1 MAGPALCVCSCCF
14 SHHLFPAHAEH
25 STALQDE
32 LLTEAAPE
40 PSPRWR
46 PKGTHG
52 HSSSTGNPALSRGRR
67 CAALLGLRSA
77 PPPFPKAVPA
87 LTEGVAAQAACSK
100 NLLSSTVERFQAKA
114 ERGAPSYEVSSSSS
128 SWKQQCSSHSHPV
141 PPSPT
146 SKQSTAC
153 PLPPSRVL
161 FMGAESALQHYWF
174 FPQGLWPRAWIRK
187 VGNTTATSS
196 AAQWA
201 LQPNTPLPH
210 AGLGGYCCCAW
221 SCSEDPHPAAPR
233 RWDCVSQQS
242 GSLTICFV
250 SRAQQ

>member
-14 SHHLFPAHAEH
+14 SQHLFPAHAEH

-52 HSSSTGNPALSRGRR
+52 HSSSTGNPVLSRGRR

-87 LTEGVAAQAACSK
+87 LTEGVAVQAACSK

-114 ERGAPSYEVSSSSS
+114 EWGAPSCEVSSSS
-128 SWKQQCSSHSHPV
+128 SWKQHCSSHSHPV

-210 AGLGGYCCCAW
+210 AGLGGIAAVRGAAVRT
-221 SCSEDPHPAAPR
+221 PTRLHPDDGIVFLSNQAHSPSA
-233 RWDCVSQQS
+233 S
-242 GSLTICFV
+242 
-250 SRAQQ
+250 